1 MKNAVDRPE
10 LRHLKDVIVFQ
21 QKGPRSHSNEILGSD
36 LDDCLGTLSNIHLA
50 YVDKYG
56 IKSKI
61 CTELAEVI
69 SKEVAA
75 TKTGIHP
82 LTNDEIVILKQK
94 LENKLSDFMKGH
106 SKLYRSARQAI
117 AGWNRAINNY
127 GNSHHIDVALA
138 LASPLNIKDQENT
151 GTIKTSNILK
161 NYELKVNYSKLIKQ
175 DFYIEFNE
183 LRAELKCCTVIVKSF
198 SDHSKII
205 DCDYGRENKF
215 AKAAC
220 VYIYTCKKPR
230 SLLCTQDK
238 PYKTIS
244 HVSLLIK
251 QEIFGDEY
259 IETDSKPL
267 IPESIWH
274 ELLIKFLSNRDE
286 NNVRIILAS
295 EHQSFL
301 KERFHQQWI
310 NMEDQELQNMFH
322 EIDQLTLGYRKKTQS
337 TIWAYLYEYIISALQ
352 YICIE
357 KRLDDKWI
365 HSSTVEYC

>member
-1 MKNAVDRPE
+1 MKNAVDHPE
-10 LRHLKDVIVFQ
+10 LRHLKDVIVFR

-36 LDDCLGTLSNIHLA
+36 LDG
-50 YVDKYG
+50 
-56 IKSKI
+56 
-61 CTELAEVI
+61 
-69 SKEVAA
+69 
-75 TKTGIHP
+75 
-82 LTNDEIVILKQK
+82 
-94 LENKLSDFMKGH
+94 
-106 SKLYRSARQAI
+106 KLYRSARQAI

-322 EIDQLTLGYRKKTQS
+322 EIDQLTLDYMKKTQS
-337 TIWAYLYEYIISALQ
+337 TIWAYLDEYIISALQ
-352 YICIE
+352 YIGIE

>member
-127 GNSHHIDVALA
+127 GNSHHIDV
-138 LASPLNIKDQENT
+138 P
-151 GTIKTSNILK
+151 
-161 NYELKVNYSKLIKQ
+161 
-175 DFYIEFNE
+175 
-183 LRAELKCCTVIVKSF
+183 
-198 SDHSKII
+198 
-205 DCDYGRENKF
+205 
-215 AKAAC
+215 
-220 VYIYTCKKPR
+220 
-230 SLLCTQDK
+230 
-238 PYKTIS
+238 
-244 HVSLLIK
+244 
-251 QEIFGDEY
+251 
-259 IETDSKPL
+259 
-267 IPESIWH
+267 
-274 ELLIKFLSNRDE
+274 
-286 NNVRIILAS
+286 
-295 EHQSFL
+295 
-301 KERFHQQWI
+301 
-310 NMEDQELQNMFH
+310 
-322 EIDQLTLGYRKKTQS
+322 
-337 TIWAYLYEYIISALQ
+337 
-352 YICIE
+352 
-357 KRLDDKWI
+357 
-365 HSSTVEYC
+365 

>member
-75 TKTGIHP
+75 TKTG
-82 LTNDEIVILKQK
+82 
-94 LENKLSDFMKGH
+94 
-106 SKLYRSARQAI
+106 KLYRSARQAI

-274 ELLIKFLSNRDE
+274 
-286 NNVRIILAS
+286 
-295 EHQSFL
+295 
-301 KERFHQQWI
+301 
-310 NMEDQELQNMFH
+310 
-322 EIDQLTLGYRKKTQS
+322 
-337 TIWAYLYEYIISALQ
+337 
-352 YICIE
+352 
-357 KRLDDKWI
+357 
-365 HSSTVEYC
+365 

>member
-1 MKNAVDRPE
+1 MYQQMKV
-10 LRHLKDVIVFQ
+10 K
-21 QKGPRSHSNEILGSD
+21 K
-36 LDDCLGTLSNIHLA
+36 
-50 YVDKYG
+50 
-56 IKSKI
+56 KI
-61 CTELAEVI
+61 E
-69 SKEVAA
+69 
-75 TKTGIHP
+75 
-82 LTNDEIVILKQK
+82 
-94 LENKLSDFMKGH
+94 
-106 SKLYRSARQAI
+106 
-117 AGWNRAINNY
+117 
-127 GNSHHIDVALA
+127 
-138 LASPLNIKDQENT
+138 
-151 GTIKTSNILK
+151 
-161 NYELKVNYSKLIKQ
+161 Q

-183 LRAELKCCTVIVKSF
+183 PRVELKSCTVIVKSF

-220 VYIYTCKKPR
+220 VYIYTCNYLKDFESKFEVFISENSINNLFVEFYYKKIEEKPR

-244 HVSLLIK
+244 HVSLLRACFVKILNDWLIK

-286 NNVRIILAS
+286 NNVRVILAS

-322 EIDQLTLGYRKKTQS
+322 EIDQLTLDYMKKTQS
-337 TIWAYLYEYIISALQ
+337 TIWAYLDEYIISALQ
-352 YICIE
+352 CIGIE